1 MILALDVGN
10 SQIFGG
16 LFQNGELTIR
26 FRKSCRP
33 PMSSDELGLFLRAV
47 LRENGGDPSTV
58 GQIAFCSVVP
68 EIIYSLRSCCRK
80 YFGLDPFILQAG
92 VKTGLK
98 IRYRNPLEVGPDR
111 IANAIAATH
120 LYPDRNL
127 IIIDLGTAT
136 TIDVVGAGRDYL
148 GGIILP
154 GLRISMEALEKN
166 TARLPNVE
174 IVPTTELVGRSTIEC
189 IQSGLYFGN
198 RAAIHG
204 LTREIRDRAFRGEP
218 VFVIGTGGFSR
229 LFERDEVFDVLLPDL
244 ILVGL
249 ERALSLNPGAGGPW
263 RAADRPRAGV
273 DSRRE
278 RHVDPFVER
287 EKEL

>member
-1 MILALDVGN
+1 MILTLDVGN

-16 LFQNGELTIR
+16 TFHNRELTIR
-26 FRKSCRP
+26 FRKPSRP
-33 PMSSDELGLFLRAV
+33 PTSSDELGLFLRGV
-47 LRENGGDPSTV
+47 LRENGGDPSSV
-58 GQIAFCSVVP
+58 EQIAFCSVVP

-92 VKTGLK
+92 VKMGLK
-98 IRYRNPLEVGPDR
+98 IRYRNSLEVGPDR

-120 LYPDRNL
+120 LYPDCNL
-127 IIIDLGTAT
+127 IIIDFGTAT
-136 TIDVVGAGRDYL
+136 TFDVVRAGRDYL

-174 IVPTTELVGRSTIEC
+174 IVRTIELVGRSTVEC

-198 RAAIHG
+198 RAVVRE
-204 LTREIRDRAFRGEP
+204 LTREIRDQAFRGEP
-218 VFVIGTGGFSR
+218 ALVIATGGFSR
-229 LFERDEVFDVLLPDL
+229 LFEGEKVFDVMLPDL

-249 ERALSLNPGAGGPW
+249 ERALSLNPGASGPW
-263 RAADRPRAGV
+263 KAPATEVAP
-273 DSRRE
+273 
-278 RHVDPFVER
+278 
-287 EKEL
+287 

>member
-1 MILALDVGN
+1 MILTLDVGN

-16 LFQNGELTIR
+16 VFENGDLTLR
-26 FRKSCRP
+26 FRKPSRP
-33 PMSSDELGLFLRAV
+33 PTSSDELGLFLRGV
-47 LRENGGDPSTV
+47 LRENGSNPSSV
-58 GQIAFCSVVP
+58 EQIAFCSVVP

-127 IIIDLGTAT
+127 IVIDFGTAT
-136 TIDVVGAGRDYL
+136 TFDVVRASRDYL

-154 GLRISMEALEKN
+154 GLRISMEALERN

-174 IVPTTELVGRSTIEC
+174 IIPTTELVGRSTIEC

-198 RAAIHG
+198 RALVRE
-204 LTREIRDRAFRGEP
+204 LTREIREHAFAGEAP
-218 VFVIGTGGFSR
+218 LVIGTGGFSR
-229 LFERDEVFDVLLPDL
+229 LFEGERIFDVVLPDL
-244 ILVGL
+244 ILLGL
-249 ERALSLNPGAGGPW
+249 ERALSLNPGVSGPW
-263 RAADRPRAGV
+263 RASTTEVGP
-273 DSRRE
+273 
-278 RHVDPFVER
+278 
-287 EKEL
+287 